1 MRLESLHLYR
11 GWGQKG
17 VTGKVK
23 FTNELGE
30 IELKINEDRCQ
41 QILAICADSLVAIS
55 KAASDEM
62 CAKVI
67 QSTTRIVEVA

>member
-23 FTNELGE
+23 FNNQLGE
-30 IELKINEDRCQ
+30 IELKINEEQCQ

-55 KAASDEM
+55 KAAADEM
-62 CAKVI
+62 CAKIVE
-67 QSTTRIVEVA
+67 STARIVEVA